1 MRDRH
6 GIADPDKD
14 DFAVTTMEEMLEI
27 WDSIFGAVTL
37 LLMAIV
43 AVSLVVGGVGIMNI
57 MYVSVAERTY
67 EIGLR
72 KAVGASYKSILSQFL
87 WEAVTLTFIGGV
99 LGISLGILISFLVSL
114 GARSQGIEWDFIV
127 KPGSL
132 FIAAGVSVAIGLV
145 FGLKPAHQAAKL
157 DPIAA
162 LRQE

>member
-1 MRDRH
+1 MR
-6 GIADPDKD
+6 
-14 DFAVTTMEEMLEI
+14 EI
-27 WDSIFGAVTL
+27 WVWFFGAVIR

-132 FIAAGVSVAIGLV
+132 FIAAGVSVAIGLG